1 MRDVGRNRVREALA
15 IHRGAQEA
23 FLVHAKG
30 CFPCHKAIRDSDPF
44 AYCDDGWGLA
54 KTAKR
59 AEVTL
64 AAVRGK
70 AQRRVDGEQLAMF

>member
-15 IHRGAQEA
+15 VHRGAQDA
-23 FLVHAKG
+23 FLRHAKG

-44 AYCDDGWGLA
+44 AYCSDGWELA

-59 AEVTL
+59 AEVNLTR
-64 AAVRGK
+64 ARGK
-70 AQRRVDGEQLAMF
+70 VQRARDGEQLAMF